1 MLENQQKEI
10 WKNMNESGFVD
21 IRKEREIEAFRVC
34 KLPIYIKWLK
44 DQEERNKR
52 NQRLIRLIE
61 GK

>member
-1 MLENQQKEI
+1 MNTNEYIDTRKEKEI
-10 WKNMNESGFVD
+10 EKF
-21 IRKEREIEAFRVC
+21 REN
-34 KLPIYIKWLK
+34 KLPIYTKWLK